1 MKTKMKKMILAMT
14 AVVLLSANAVAFEDS
29 LKVNEQKSFD
39 LVLSDVSN
47 STQITLKD
55 KHSNILYEQTIN
67 KGEGF
72 SKTFNMELLAKG
84 FYTIE
89 IENETKVK
97 VLTLEVNDNEVVSN
111 LASTNEIYKPV
122 VNGKGAIVSVSQ
134 FSPDEAPLYVAIYN
148 NRNELIYEETLKG
161 KMDLGKR
168 FDFSKSLNGE
178 YRFYL
183 ESKGKIYDQLVYV
196 EK

>member
-1 MKTKMKKMILAMT
+1 MKTKMKKMILVMIAFML
-14 AVVLLSANAVAFEDS
+14 ASANAIAFEDS
-29 LKVNEQKSFD
+29 LKVNAEKSFD
-39 LVLSDVSN
+39 LVLSNVSH

-55 KHSNILYEQTIN
+55 KHSNILFEQSIN

-84 FYTIE
+84 EYRVE
-89 IENETKVK
+89 IENDTKIK
-97 VLTLEVNDNEVVSN
+97 VLTLEVKDNEVVSN
-111 LASTNEIYKPV
+111 STSSNEFFKPV
-122 VNGKGAIVSVSQ
+122 VNGKGAYVYVTQ
-134 FSPDEAPLYVAIYN
+134 FSPDQAPLYVAIYN
-148 NRNELIYEETLKG
+148 NRNELIHEETLTG

-168 FDFSKSLNGE
+168 FNFSNSYNGE

-183 ESKGKIYDQLVYV
+183 ESNGMSYDELVYI

>member
-1 MKTKMKKMILAMT
+1 MILAMT

-29 LKVNEQKSFD
+29 LRVNEQKSFD

-55 KHSNILYEQTIN
+55 NHSNILYEQTIN

-84 FYTIE
+84 DYTIE
-89 IENETKVK
+89 IENDSKIK
-97 VLTLEVNDNEVVSN
+97 VLALEVKDNEVVSN
-111 LASTNEIYKPV
+111 STSSNEIYKPV
-122 VNGKGAIVSVSQ
+122 VYKKGAYVSVSQ
-134 FSPDEAPLYVAIYN
+134 FSPDQAPLYIAIYN
-148 NRNELIYEETLKG
+148 NRNELVYEETLTG

-168 FDFSKSLNGE
+168 FDFSNTYSGE

-183 ESKGKIYDQLVYV
+183 ESNGISYDELVLV

>member
-1 MKTKMKKMILAMT
+1 MT

-29 LKVNEQKSFD
+29 LKVNAEKSFD

-55 KHSNILYEQTIN
+55 KHSNILFEQTIN

-72 SKTFNMELLAKG
+72 AKTFNMELLAKG
-84 FYTIE
+84 DYTVE
-89 IENETKVK
+89 IEDNTKIK
-97 VLTLEVNDNEVVSN
+97 VLTLEVKDNEVVSN
-111 LASTNEIYKPV
+111 STSLNEIFKPV
-122 VNGKGAIVSVSQ
+122 VSGKGAFVYVTQ
-134 FSPDEAPLYVAIYN
+134 FSPDQAPLYVAIYN
-148 NRNELIYEETLKG
+148 NRNELIHEETLEG

-168 FDFSKSLNGE
+168 FDFSKTYNGN

-183 ESKGKIYDQLVYV
+183 ESKGMSYDQLVYV

>member
-1 MKTKMKKMILAMT
+1 MKKMILAMT